1 MVCRVAGRLTC
12 HCTPGACRLAEVQ
25 IEREDLDLC
34 TEDLEQAMALLKEER
49 PHDHSRAF
57 KVLSLL
63 GLVMQARRWCWGP
76 CRGRGGPSS
85 ISNRAVPG
93 CLSLQMKGDLPGAIR
108 HMSSGLETCQS
119 RLATV
124 RAELAA
130 AGEGGAEVN
139 RKGTWL

>member
-1 MVCRVAGRLTC
+1 MLEVARVIAEKDRPEMLDLLIDTRM
-12 HCTPGACRLAEVQ
+12 RLAEVQ

-63 GLVMQARRWCWGP
+63 GLVMQ
-76 CRGRGGPSS
+76 
-85 ISNRAVPG
+85 
-93 CLSLQMKGDLPGAIR
+93 MKGDLPGAIR

-130 AGEGGAEVN
+130 AGEGGAEQGKLARELPHLEQTV
-139 RKGTWL
+139 KDL